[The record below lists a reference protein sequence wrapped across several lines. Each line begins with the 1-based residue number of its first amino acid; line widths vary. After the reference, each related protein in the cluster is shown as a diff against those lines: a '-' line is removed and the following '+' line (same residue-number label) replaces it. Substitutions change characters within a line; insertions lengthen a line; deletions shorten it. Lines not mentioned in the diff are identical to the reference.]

1 MFKHDPQSDKPCLH
15 MRSLVSA
22 LADDALI
29 GLARWYTK
37 QHVAGCPQCSNALAY
52 YQALKT
58 RLHFVAAPSTPLTD
72 DRWTAAEAA
81 WDEADR
87 EQEAKSISGT

>member
-1 MFKHDPQSDKPCLH
+1 MFKHDPQSDKPCPH

-22 LADDALI
+22 LADDALS

-37 QHVAGCPQCSNALAY
+37 HHVAGCPQCRNALTY

-58 RLHFVAAPSTPLTD
+58 RLNTIAAPPTPLTP
-72 DRWTAAEAA
+72 DRWTATESA
-81 WDEADR
+81 WEEADR
-87 EQEAKSISGT
+87 EVQSRP

>member
-1 MFKHDPQSDKPCLH
+1 MFKHNSQSDKPCPH

-22 LADDALI
+22 LADEALS

-52 YQALKT
+52 YRALKT
-58 RLHFVAAPSTPLTD
+58 RLHFVAAPNTPLTQ

-81 WDEADR
+81 WEAEDK
-87 EQEAKSISGT
+87 EQESAKTA